1 MTLLLRRSLMK
12 PLSRY
17 YRALRI
23 KRGAGPL
30 TAALLTLCW
39 LLGWALW
46 RFESPAWRE
55 LFTRHGHAFRHLR
68 RRRPGL
74 ADPLRYLIQIV
85 WLAML
90 RPHRPRPCRASTAD
104 TPPASWWAQA
114 REAYRQALHSL
125 PQRLMPTMRRA
136 PQTTTDASSWP
147 LLAMGILATL
157 LMLLVITQPFSLTAQ
172 AVFVVLLWG
181 IALVVKNIPGRLATL
196 VLIVLS
202 VTVSCRY
209 LWWRYTSTLNWN
221 DPLDMICGLLLL
233 GAETYTWL
241 ILILGY
247 VQTLWPLNRRPVPLP
262 EDASRWPTIDLM
274 IPTYN
279 EPLEVVRPTVLAAL
293 GIDWPQSQLR
303 IHLLDDGRRAEMR
316 EFAASVG
323 INYITRNDNRHAK
336 AGNLNHAMTVT
347 DGEFLAIFDC
357 DHVPQ
362 RSFLQMTLGWFLKE
376 PRLGI
381 LQTPHHFFSPDPF
394 ERNLGR
400 FREMPNEGTLFY
412 GLVQDGN
419 DLWDAS
425 FFCGSCAVL
434 RRSALEA
441 IGGFAVETVTEDAH
455 TSLRLHR
462 HGYTSAYL
470 RLPQAAGLATESLSA
485 HIGQRIR
492 WARGMAQ
499 IFRLDNPL
507 LGRGLSLGQ
516 RLCYANAMLH
526 FLAGIPRLIF
536 LTAPL
541 AFLLLHAYIIY
552 APAAAILLY
561 VAPHMFHSGLTN
573 SRIQGRHR
581 HSFWSEIY
589 DAVLAW
595 YIARPTTM
603 ALINPRKGKFNVTV
617 KGGLVA
623 KRYFDW
629 GISRPYLLLVLL
641 NLTGV
646 VAAGWRLYAGPTDE
660 IPTVLVSLV
669 WTLYNLMILGGAIAV
684 AAEAHQVRHHHR
696 VRVDQDA
703 AVAREDGHA
712 FPCVLHDY
720 AESGVGLRLP
730 RSNMLEPDEMVT
742 LLLRRGRQE
751 HAFEARV
758 VHLSDN
764 QAGLTLAP
772 MSLPQHIAYIQCTFA
787 RADTWTLWRDD
798 IAEDRPMQSLRD
810 VMGLGLEGYRRL
822 FLHAPPSVRRSL
834 GWLGSFFPRRLTI
847 APAGQRQYR

>member
-1 MTLLLRRSLMK
+1 MSLLLRRRLMK
-12 PLSRY
+12 PVLDHYQAVRD
-17 YRALRI
+17 R
-23 KRGAGPL
+23 RGAGPL
-30 TAALLTLCW
+30 AAALLTLFW
-39 LLGWALW
+39 LLGWSLL
-46 RFESPAWRE
+46 RLESPAWQG
-55 LFTRHGHAFRHLR
+55 LLSSHGHAFRHLR

-74 ADPLRYLIQIV
+74 ADPVRYLIQFL
-85 WLAML
+85 WLILL
-90 RPHRPRPCRASTAD
+90 RPRRKRPPEPPVDRPRHSSLLARAWLGYT
-104 TPPASWWAQA
+104 QV
-114 REAYRQALHSL
+114 LHTL
-125 PQRLMPTMRRA
+125 PQRFMRDPSGEARPSA
-136 PQTTTDASSWP
+136 ESATWP
-147 LLAMGILATL
+147 LLAMGAVAAL

-172 AVFVVLLWG
+172 AVFVVLLWS
-181 IALVVKNIPGRLATL
+181 IALIVRRIPGRLATL

-221 DPLDMICGLLLL
+221 DPLDMTCGLLLL

-247 VQTLWPLNRRPVPLP
+247 FQTIWPLNRQPVPLP
-262 EDASRWPTIDLM
+262 EDTTRWPTVDLM

-293 GIDWPQSQLR
+293 GIDWPHDKLR
-303 IHLLDDGRRAEMR
+303 IHLLDDGRRAAMR
-316 EFAASVG
+316 EFAESVG

-336 AGNLNHAMTVT
+336 AGNLNHALTVT
-347 DGEFLAIFDC
+347 GGEFVAIFDC

-376 PRLGI
+376 PRLGM

-400 FREMPNEGTLFY
+400 FRKMPNEGTLFY

-434 RRSALEA
+434 RRSAVEA

-516 RLCYANAMLH
+516 RLCYVNAMLH

-552 APAAAILLY
+552 APAVAILLY

-573 SRIQGRHR
+573 SRIQGRYR
-581 HSFWSEIY
+581 HSFWSEVY

-595 YIARPTTM
+595 YIARPTTV
-603 ALINPRKGKFNVTV
+603 ALINPRKGKFNVTT

-623 KRYFDW
+623 NQYFDW
-629 GISRPYLLLVLL
+629 TISRPYLLLILL
-641 NLTGV
+641 NISGV
-646 VAAGWRLYAGPTDE
+646 IAGGWRLYAGPANE
-660 IPTVLVSLV
+660 IPTVLVSLA
-669 WTLYNLMILGGAIAV
+669 WTLYNLMILGGAVAV
-684 AAEAHQVRHHHR
+684 AAEARQVRRNHR
-696 VRVDQDA
+696 VQVALDA

-712 FPCVLHDY
+712 YPCILNDY
-720 AESGVGLRLP
+720 AEGGVGLSLP
-730 RSNMLEPDEMVT
+730 QTGLLAPDETVT

-758 VHLSDN
+758 ANLSGTR
-764 QAGLTLAP
+764 AGLALAP
-772 MSLPQHIAYIQCTFA
+772 MTLPQHIAYIQCTFA
-787 RADTWTLWRDD
+787 RADTWALWRDNF
-798 IAEDRPMQSLRD
+798 AEDRPMQSLRD
-810 VMGLGLEGYRRL
+810 ILGLGLEGYRRL
-822 FLHAPPSVRRSL
+822 FMHAPASVRAPL
-834 GWLGSFFPRRLTI
+834 GWLGSFVPRRLSADPST
-847 APAGQRQYR
+847 GR